1 MKPNR
6 RLLEV
11 ANALA
16 KGDSIDWGTLSVDF
30 PDLAPELTSL
40 RVLHALAQ
48 ETMRDDSVE
57 ADPPL
62 TPPFA
67 WGPLQVLEK
76 LGSGGFGDVYRAH
89 DSILD
94 REVALKLRRSHRDA
108 TTESYDAHLAEARR
122 LARIRHPNVVAV
134 HGIEIH
140 SGRVGMWTDLLRGRT
155 LEERLREDGP
165 LPAAELSRIGVD
177 LCRAL
182 AAVHD
187 AGLIHADVKP
197 ANVMLERD
205 GRTILMDFGAGS
217 TRDSMSGARAGTP
230 LAMAPELFRQG
241 APSVA
246 SDLYALGALLYRTS
260 TGNHPLPAA
269 TWEELLAAHAAPEIV
284 PLSEVRPD
292 LPVEFSR
299 VVHRALEADPENR
312 PATASEMEIEISAA
326 LAIEDESPIG
336 GVSGVVDGR
345 SPSAAARPAALPR
358 VATRFIGRRSEL
370 LAVRRL
376 LVAPG
381 LVTLVGAGGCGKT
394 RLAHRVATDLAAGL
408 PDGVLWIELAGLRDE
423 TGIPRA
429 LADQLGIR
437 EERDRTIEDLVISE
451 LTECNALLVL
461 DNCEHLAAQVAD
473 FVRRLLKSSP
483 RLRVL
488 ATSRRPLSI
497 EGERAYRVPSLSL
510 PPHDGTGPE
519 VAGSEAVRLFLDR
532 VCRRSPDFVL
542 HASNASPIA
551 RIARRVDGI
560 PLAIELA
567 AARVFAMSV
576 EELAD
581 RLDANWRLLVARDT
595 GTVARQQTLRASIE
609 WSYELLSPPEA
620 LLLDRLSAFAA
631 GFTLASAEAVA
642 ADRFARSD
650 GPAEPSGPATVSGI
664 ELLELLER
672 LVDASLVQFEE
683 GGRYRIQEMVRS
695 FAAERL
701 DARGEA
707 IQMQNRLA
715 LHWENFLRTHRPR
728 LSGPDAVAVSAL
740 HDAERDNLRASL
752 SWTATA
758 PREQL
763 EDPEV
768 GPNLAMW
775 SMHYFEIRGQFTE
788 ALNYVERHEA
798 RLAPEAPLRGTLL
811 TCIASLQYRHGRLQA
826 ARDTFERAVVLHRAN
841 QSTGELAVTLS
852 ALGNLTSELGDHPS
866 ALEHLS
872 ESIDCFR
879 AIGHDIGANGAL
891 CTLGVLET
899 RAGNL
904 GQAEA
909 HFQAALEGSR
919 SANFL
924 GPVPMI
930 LRNLSRIAL
939 RRGDLERAR
948 ALGDESLALL
958 RRSGDQATLLGT
970 LHNLGEVAIAQRAFD
985 EARSLLLEAL
995 ELCRAQAQLGV
1006 LPAVLDA
1013 LAELAL
1019 RTANPARAARILGA
1033 LDALRTAHD
1042 LVLPPYEQTRA
1053 TGLLDMARAQL
1064 GEDGLIA
1071 ALASGRALS
1080 REELFTLASEAW

>member
-11 ANALA
+11 ADALA

-30 PDLAPELTSL
+30 PDLAPQLESL

-48 ETMRDDSVE
+48 ETMRDDSAD

-89 DSILD
+89 DPVLD
-94 REVALKLRRSHRDA
+94 REVALKLRRSHQGA
-108 TTESYDAHLAEARR
+108 KAESYEAHLAEARR

-134 HGIEIH
+134 HGIEVH
-140 SGRVGMWTDLLRGRT
+140 DDRVGMWTDLLRGQT
-155 LEERLREDGP
+155 LEERLREEGP
-165 LPAAELSRIGVD
+165 FPATELARIGVD

-217 TRDSMSGARAGTP
+217 TRDSLSGARAGTP
-230 LAMAPELFRQG
+230 LAMAPELLRQG

-260 TGNHPLPAA
+260 TGNHPLPAT

-299 VVHRALEADPENR
+299 VVHRALEAEAENR
-312 PATASEMEIEISAA
+312 PATASEMEIEISGA
-326 LAIEDESPIG
+326 LASEDEGPLG
-336 GVSGVVDGR
+336 GVSGTHDGG
-345 SPSAAARPAALPR
+345 PNSAAPRPAALPR
-358 VATRFIGRRSEL
+358 VGTRFIGRRSEL

-394 RLAHRVATDLAAGL
+394 RLAHRVATDLASGL

-423 TGIPRA
+423 TGVPRA
-429 LADQLGIR
+429 LASQLGIR
-437 EERDRTIEDLVISE
+437 EERDRTIEELVISALAE
-451 LTECNALLVL
+451 FNALLVL
-461 DNCEHLAAQVAD
+461 DNCEHLAAQVAE
-473 FVRRLLKSSP
+473 FVQRLLVSSP

-488 ATSRRPLSI
+488 ATSRRPLAI

-510 PPHDGTGPE
+510 PPSDGTGSE

-542 HASNASPIA
+542 NASNASPIA

-595 GTVARQQTLRASIE
+595 ATVARQQTLRASIE
-609 WSYELLSPPEA
+609 WSYQLLSPPEA

-631 GFTLASAEAVA
+631 GFTLSSAEAIA
-642 ADRFARSD
+642 ADRGASSD
-650 GPAEPSGPATVSGI
+650 TQPRQAASATVTGI
-664 ELLELLER
+664 EVIELLER
-672 LVDASLVQFEE
+672 LVDASLVQFED
-683 GGRYRIQEMVRS
+683 GGRYRILEMVRS

-701 DARGEA
+701 EARGET

-715 LHWENFLRTHRPR
+715 PHWENFLRTHRPG
-728 LSGPDAVAVSAL
+728 LSGPDAVAVCAL
-740 HDAERDNLRASL
+740 HDAERDNIRASL
-752 SWTATA
+752 SWTAAA
-758 PREQL
+758 PSEQL

-788 ALNYVERHEA
+788 ALSNVERHEV
-798 RLAPEAPLRGTLL
+798 RLAPEAPLRATLL

-826 ARDTFERAVVLHRAN
+826 ARDTFGRAVVLHRSH
-841 QSTGELAVTLS
+841 QSIGELAVTLS
-852 ALGNLTSELGDHPS
+852 ALGNLTSELGDHDA
-866 ALEHLS
+866 ALGHLA
-872 ESIDCFR
+872 ESLECFR

-899 RAGNL
+899 RVGNL
-904 GQAEA
+904 DRAEA
-909 HFQAALEGSR
+909 NFQAALEGSR

-924 GPVPMI
+924 GPIPMI

-970 LHNLGEVAIAQRAFD
+970 LHNLAEVAIAQRASD

-995 ELCRAQAQLGV
+995 ELCRAQAQLGL

-1019 RTANPARAARILGA
+1019 QNANPARTARILGA
-1033 LDALRTAHD
+1033 LDALRAAHD
-1042 LVLPPYEQTRA
+1042 LVLPPYEQARSTA
-1053 TGLLDMARAQL
+1053 LLDQARAQL
-1064 GEDGLIA
+1064 GEDHLIA

-1080 REELFTLASEAW
+1080 REELFTLASEAQ